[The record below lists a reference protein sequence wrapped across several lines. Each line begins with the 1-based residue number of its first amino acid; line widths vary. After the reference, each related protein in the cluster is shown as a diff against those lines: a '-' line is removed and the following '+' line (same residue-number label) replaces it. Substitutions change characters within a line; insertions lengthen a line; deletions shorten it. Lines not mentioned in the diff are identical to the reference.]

1 MIDKKDLIVGA
12 VKAIQVLESFSAQRQ
27 RLNATQAAERTGLTR
42 AAARRHLLTLADL
55 GYLEGKDG
63 FFWLAPRVLRLAGA
77 YLSSARLPK
86 AVQPTLNR
94 LAADTGAAFS
104 VAVLDGLEVVIVAR
118 SGEHRSHSSV
128 LPHGI
133 HLGAR
138 LPALATSTGRVIL
151 AARSGAEQR
160 EFLAK
165 AKPIAFTPHTVT
177 AATPLFAELRR
188 IKKSGYAEA
197 HEEHEIGVRALA
209 VPLRD
214 DSGQVIAALNIVETG
229 PVRRWTTPGAKPG
242 ASSGESEAAS
252 PASSQGAPQSTSLST
267 RFLDQ
272 LLRASGE
279 IRSLW

>member
-1 MIDKKDLIVGA
+1 MIKKQDLIVGA
-12 VKAIQVLESFSAQRQ
+12 SKAIQVLESFSAQRQ

-42 AAARRHLLTLADL
+42 AAARRHLLTLEHL
-55 GYLEGKDG
+55 GYVEGKDG
-63 FFWLAPRVLRLAGA
+63 YFWLAPRVLRLAGA

-94 LAADTGAAFS
+94 LAADTGAACS

-118 SGEHRSHSSV
+118 SGEHRTHSSV

-138 LPALATSTGRVIL
+138 LPVLATSTGRVIL
-151 AARSGAEQR
+151 AGRSMTELR
-160 EFLAK
+160 EFLVV
-165 AKPIAFTPHTVT
+165 AKPIAFTPRTLMAT
-177 AATPLFAELRR
+177 ARLLAEFRR
-188 IKKSGYAEA
+188 IKKAGFAEA
-197 HEEHEIGVRALA
+197 DEEHEIGVRALA

-214 DSGQVIAALNIVETG
+214 DSGQLIAALNIVETG
-229 PVRRWTTPGAKPG
+229 P
-242 ASSGESEAAS
+242 
-252 PASSQGAPQSTSLST
+252 APQGVSLSH
-267 RFLDQ
+267 RFLDH